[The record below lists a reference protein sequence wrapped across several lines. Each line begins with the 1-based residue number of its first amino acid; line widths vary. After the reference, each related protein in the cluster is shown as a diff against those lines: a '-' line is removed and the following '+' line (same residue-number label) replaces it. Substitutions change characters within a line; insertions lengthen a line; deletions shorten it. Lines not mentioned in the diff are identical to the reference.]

1 MLLIPATVV
10 HNFARVFDT
19 GNESFAG
26 VNDTGNACIASA
38 LLIHYQNICQ
48 FARAFKGTVIKGL
61 SNYNKTLRF
70 AGVFDVS

>member
-1 MLLIPATVV
+1 MI
-10 HNFARVFDT
+10 HSFASVFDT
-19 GNESFAG
+19 GNESFAN

-48 FARAFKGTVIKGL
+48 FARAFKGTVIKEL

-70 AGVFDVS
+70 DGVFDVS